1 MIDLHRILVP
11 TDFSKSSRNAL
22 TYGAAFAVRF
32 GAELHLLHVVQD
44 LALFIPEAVL
54 VAPPPAPPVEQ
65 FAAAAR
71 TALERVITDLQ
82 RPGLAIRPEVVEG
95 TPYEEI
101 VRFARERAIDV
112 VVIGTHGRKGLA
124 RLLLGSV
131 AERVVREAPCA
142 VVVVRPRETAR
153 SAPGP
158 R

>member
-11 TDFSKSSRNAL
+11 TDFSKHSHNAL
-22 TYGAAFAVRF
+22 TYAAAFAEKF
-32 GAELHLLHVVQD
+32 GAELYVLHVVQD

-101 VRFARERAIDV
+101 VRFARERAVDLI
-112 VVIGTHGRKGLA
+112 VIGSHGHTGLA
-124 RLLLGSV
+124 HLLLGGV
-131 AERVVREAPCA
+131 TDKVVRRAPCP
-142 VVVVRPRETAR
+142 VLTVRPHEHEFVH
-153 SAPGP
+153 P
-158 R
+158 

>member
-1 MIDLHRILVP
+1 MIDIRHILVP
-11 TDFSKSSRNAL
+11 TDFSKHSQNAL
-22 TYGAAFAVRF
+22 TYAVAFAEKF
-32 GAELHLLHVVQD
+32 GAEILLLHVVQD

-101 VRFARERAIDV
+101 VRFARERDV
-112 VVIGTHGRKGLA
+112 DLIVIGTHGHTGLA
-124 RLLLGSV
+124 HILLGGV
-131 AERVVREAPCA
+131 TDKVVRRAPCP
-142 VVVVRPRETAR
+142 VLTVRPHEHEFVH
-153 SAPGP
+153 P
-158 R
+158 